1 MINNLKRNVKAV
13 LFPADASAYMEKLG
27 MKDVAENTSRKKIN
41 RAILKFV
48 LTGIPGASGR
58 SVTKNAVAVG
68 KNVREIVRKSDV
80 RIGSE

>member
-1 MINNLKRNVKAV
+1 MKAV

-27 MKDVAENTSRKKIN
+27 MRDVAENTRRKKIN

-48 LTGIPGASGR
+48 LTGIPGVNGR
-58 SVTKNAVAVG
+58 SVTKNAVAAG
-68 KNVREIVRKSDV
+68 ENVRDIVQKSDV

>member
-1 MINNLKRNVKAV
+1 MNNILRNVKAV

-27 MKDVAENTSRKKIN
+27 MRDVAENTRRKKIN

-48 LTGIPGASGR
+48 LTGIPGVNGR
-58 SVTKNAVAVG
+58 SVTKNAVAAG
-68 KNVREIVRKSDV
+68 ENVRDIVQKSDV

>member
-1 MINNLKRNVKAV
+1 MKAV
-13 LFPADASAYMEKLG
+13 LFPADASAYMGKLG

-48 LTGIPGASGR
+48 LTGIPGANGR
-58 SVTKNAVAVG
+58 SVTKNAVAVDE
-68 KNVREIVRKSDV
+68 NVREIVQKSDV